1 MANGD
6 ISKLRIK
13 KTESIAEAGKK
24 KKIIIVLIVV
34 LLLAVTGIFYKKG
47 FLTPPVEVRVSKV
60 LNIYPSQTYTLLN
73 ASGYV
78 VAQRKAAVASKIT
91 GRLVYLGVEE
101 GNRVK
106 KGQVIARLENDDT
119 IAARNRASANVNA
132 AKAALEQAM
141 AEFDD
146 AELNFNR
153 MLKLSERGSVARSE
167 NDIAEARWKR
177 AKAAVSAQKSSIK
190 ASEAALKEAEV
201 MLEYATIRAPFD
213 AVVLTKN
220 ADIGDIITPLGA
232 ATNAKAAVADIADM
246 KSLQVEVDVSESN
259 IAIVKS
265 GQPCEIQLDALQN
278 SRFRGAVHMI
288 VPTADRTKASVMVKV
303 AFKENDP
310 RILPEMSAKVA
321 FLSREVLPE
330 EEKPLAAIP
339 ADAITGTEGKEAV
352 FLLKDGRAYK
362 TEIKTGRRV
371 GNMVE
376 LLSGAEIGEI
386 LIAKPTGKVKDGI
399 KVKVLED

>member
-1 MANGD
+1 MSDDD

-13 KTESIAEAGKK
+13 KADAAAGAGKK
-24 KKIIIVLIVV
+24 KKYIILPIIVFILI
-34 LLLAVTGIFYKKG
+34 ATGILYKEG
-47 FLTPPVEVRVSKV
+47 YLTPALEVRVSKV

-78 VAQRKAAVASKIT
+78 VAQRKSAVASKIT

-106 KGQVIARLENDDT
+106 KGQVIARLENDDAV
-119 IAARNRASANVNA
+119 AARNRALANVNA

-146 AELNFNR
+146 AALNFDR
-153 MLKLSERGSVARSE
+153 MLKLSARGSVAKSE

-177 AKAAVSAQKSSIK
+177 AKAAVSAQRSSIK
-190 ASEAALKEAEV
+190 AGEAALKEAEV

-232 ATNAKAAVADIADM
+232 AVNAKAAVVDIADM
-246 KSLQVEVDVSESN
+246 ESLQVEVDVSESN
-259 IAIVKS
+259 IGIVKN

-278 SRFRGAVHMI
+278 LRFRGAVHMI

-330 EEKPLAAIP
+330 EEKPLAAIQ
-339 ADAITGTEGKEAV
+339 ADALTGNEGKESL
-352 FLLKDGRAYK
+352 FLVKDGHAYK

-376 LLSGAEIGEI
+376 VLSGAGIGEI
-386 LIAKPTGKVKDGI
+386 VVAKPASKVKNGI

>member
-1 MANGD
+1 MSGDD

-13 KTESIAEAGKK
+13 KTETVAESGKK
-24 KKIIIVLIVV
+24 KKIIVVMIVI
-34 LLLAVTGIFYKKG
+34 LLLAATGIFYKKG

-60 LNIYPSQTYTLLN
+60 INIYPSQTYTLLN

-106 KGQVIARLENDDT
+106 KGQVIARLENDDAV
-119 IAARNRASANVNA
+119 AARNRAMANVNA
-132 AKAALEQAM
+132 ARSALDQAM

-146 AELNFNR
+146 AALNFDR
-153 MLKLSERGSVARSE
+153 MLKLSARGSVARSE

-177 AKAAVSAQKSSIK
+177 AKATVSSQESLIK
-190 ASEAALKEAEV
+190 ASEAALREIEV

-232 ATNAKAAVADIADM
+232 ATNAKAAVVDIADM
-246 KSLQVEVDVSESN
+246 ESLQVEVDVSESN
-259 IAIVKS
+259 IGIVKN
-265 GQPCEIQLDALQN
+265 GQPCEIQLDALQD
-278 SRFRGAVHMI
+278 SRFRGKVHMI
-288 VPTADRTKASVMVKV
+288 VPTADRTKASVMVKI
-303 AFKENDP
+303 AFTDKDP

-330 EEKPLAAIP
+330 EEKSITAIP
-339 ADAITGTEGKEAV
+339 ADAIISVEGKESV
-352 FLLKDGRAYK
+352 FLVKEDRAYK
-362 TEIKTGRRV
+362 TEIKTGGRV

-376 LLSGAEIGEI
+376 LLSGAGIGEI
-386 LIAKPTGKVKDGI
+386 MVAKPTGKIKNGT

>member
-1 MANGD
+1 MSGED

-13 KTESIAEAGKK
+13 KTETVAESGKK
-24 KKIIIVLIVV
+24 KKIILVLIVV
-34 LLLAVTGIFYKKG
+34 LLLAATGVFYKKG
-47 FLTPPVEVRVSKV
+47 FLTPPVEVRVSKII
-60 LNIYPSQTYTLLN
+60 NIYPSQTYTLLN

-106 KGQVIARLENDDT
+106 KGQVIARLENDDAV
-119 IAARNRASANVNA
+119 AARNRAMANVNA
-132 AKAALEQAM
+132 ARSAMDQAM

-146 AELNFNR
+146 AALNFDR
-153 MLKLSERGSVARSE
+153 MLKLSARGSVARSE

-177 AKAAVSAQKSSIK
+177 AKAAVSSQESLIK
-190 ASEAALKEAEV
+190 ASEAALREVEV

-232 ATNAKAAVADIADM
+232 ATNAKAAVVDIEDM
-246 KSLQVEVDVSESN
+246 ESLQIEVDVSESN
-259 IAIVKS
+259 IGIVKN
-265 GQPCEIQLDALQN
+265 GQPCEIQLDALQD
-278 SRFRGAVHMI
+278 SRFRGKVHMI
-288 VPTADRTKASVMVKV
+288 VPTADRTKASVMVKI
-303 AFKENDP
+303 AFTDKDP

-330 EEKPLAAIP
+330 EEKSITAIP
-339 ADAITGTEGKEAV
+339 ADAIISVEGKESV
-352 FLLKDGRAYK
+352 FLVKEDRAYK
-362 TEIKTGRRV
+362 TEIKTGGRV

-376 LLSGAEIGEI
+376 VLSGAGIGEI
-386 LIAKPTGKVKDGI
+386 MVAKPTGKI
-399 KVKVLED
+399 KNGTKVRVLED

>member
-1 MANGD
+1 MSGDD
-6 ISKLRIK
+6 ISKLSIK
-13 KTESIAEAGKK
+13 KSDNAAGARKK
-24 KKIIIVLIVV
+24 NKYIILLIIIFILI
-34 LLLAVTGIFYKKG
+34 ATGILYKQG
-47 FLTPPVEVRVSKV
+47 YLTPSLEVRISKV
-60 LNIYPSQTYTLLN
+60 VNIYPSQTYTLLN

-106 KGQVIARLENDDT
+106 KGQVIARLENDDAV
-119 IAARNRASANVNA
+119 AARNRALANVNA
-132 AKAALEQAM
+132 AKSALEQAM

-153 MLKLSERGSVARSE
+153 MLKLSQKGSVARSE

-177 AKAAVSAQKSSIK
+177 AKAAVSVQESSIK
-190 ASEAALKEAEV
+190 ASEAALKEVEV
-201 MLEYATIRAPFD
+201 LLEYATIRAPFD

-232 ATNAKAAVADIADM
+232 ATNAKAAVVDIADM
-246 KSLQVEVDVSESN
+246 ESLQVEVDVSESN
-259 IAIVKS
+259 IGIVKN
-265 GQPCEIQLDALQN
+265 GQPCEIQLDALQD

-321 FLSREVLPE
+321 FLAREVLPE
-330 EEKPLAAIP
+330 EEKPLAAIQ
-339 ADAITGTEGKEAV
+339 ADAITGIEGKESV
-352 FLLKDGRAYK
+352 FLVKDGRVHK
-362 TEIKTGRRV
+362 REIKTGRRV

-376 LLSGAEIGEI
+376 LLSGAGIGESMV
-386 LIAKPTGKVKDGI
+386 AKPTGKVKEGI